1 MNNSDLIDTIL
12 EYLNKHPFLTGMVSI
27 ILLIVVGFL
36 GWFEGNNSYLSIC
49 GTIITVLGFMLTIFQ
64 LKSVKTIAK
73 NTDEKVDRTVDFVQ
87 GRIKEI
93 TSISECVAANQIIN
107 EVEHYISDD
116 KLEIAVILLK
126 EVYKTLVSIR
136 SDKTLLTVV
145 PQNIQE
151 ITLSIKLDIDN
162 LQDFIHNGSII
173 EKSKIFPNLRNASEL
188 LIEIENYLK
197 NKDYDTSILK

>member
-116 KLEIAVILLK
+116 KLEIAVLLLK
-126 EVYKTLVSIR
+126 EVYPQIR
-136 SDKTLLTVV
+136 
-145 PQNIQE
+145 N
-151 ITLSIKLDIDN
+151 
-162 LQDFIHNGSII
+162 
-173 EKSKIFPNLRNASEL
+173 
-188 LIEIENYLK
+188 
-197 NKDYDTSILK
+197 